1 MRVQLGSEGWR
12 VAQVREVMSGCAGA
26 VMGPIDER
34 EAGRVV
40 VFGKR
45 IGEVKGLGLC

>member
-1 MRVQLGSEGWR
+1 MQLGSEGCS
-12 VAQVREVMSGCAGA
+12 VAQVRDVRRGWAGA
-26 VMGPIDER
+26 VMGPMEER

-45 IGEVKGLGLC
+45 IGDVKGLEMR